1 MTSLFRAKTIGG
13 AGPGEG
19 FSPFRFIQGLFILA
33 FTLIQLILV
42 ARILL
47 DIGVIPAAGSW
58 GEFIISTSDT
68 LAAPVQGIGNGL
80 AGMLGG
86 GGLDMIAGE
95 GLNGVMIVAL
105 AGWSVLEA
113 LVMRVVRKFS
123 AI

>member
-1 MTSLFRAKTIGG
+1 MTSLFRAKTIG
-13 AGPGEG
+13 ASSGEG

-47 DIGVIPAAGSW
+47 DIGVIPAEGAW
-58 GEFIISTSDT
+58 GEFIVSTSDT
-68 LAAPVQGIGNGL
+68 LAAPVQGIGDGL

-86 GGLDMIAGE
+86 GSLDMIAGE
-95 GLNGVMIVAL
+95 GLNAVMIVAL

-113 LVMRVVRKFS
+113 LVMRVVKKFS